1 MDAGALV
8 ADDFG
13 AREAVWTV
21 RQAFVQGSDPRRLQA
36 SPHAFVAS

>member
-1 MDAGALV
+1 MDARALM
-8 ADDFG
+8 ADDFV

-21 RQAFVQGSDPRRLQA
+21 RQAFVQGSDSRRFQA